1 MDEAA
6 VWTDGRYYLQG
17 EDQLDC
23 NWLMMRSG
31 EVETPDWREWLR
43 NRLAP
48 NTSVGSD
55 PSLTG
60 ASTWLTWKAELAKG
74 QVELVPVL
82 ENLVDRVW
90 EGKKGD
96 QQGGVPRPV
105 EVQELK
111 YAGKTWQD
119 KVLELS
125 EELEKKEAE
134 GMVVTA
140 LDEIAWLFNLR
151 GSDIP
156 HSPVFRAYS
165 LVSLAPEPQ
174 ITLYTNKSRLSPVV
188 LAHLGSINC
197 KGGLQCVQLRD
208 YTALLTDLE
217 QDKSEGKM
225 LLGKPWA
232 YTGGAS
238 YAVFSAVA
246 EERRLIEL
254 SPIMLAK
261 SQKNEVEVEG
271 MEEANIK
278 DAVAVVGLLAELE
291 AGMAANERLE
301 LLFVERYC
309 QMSGGTS

>member
-1 MDEAA
+1 MQINRVFAK
-6 VWTDGRYYLQG
+6 
-17 EDQLDC
+17 
-23 NWLMMRSG
+23 
-31 EVETPDWREWLR
+31 ETPDWREWLR
-43 NRLAP
+43 NRLAS
-48 NTSVGSD
+48 NISVGSD
-55 PSLTG
+55 PFLTG
-60 ASTWLTWKAELAKG
+60 ASTWLKWEAELEKG
-74 QVELVPVL
+74 QVKLVSVL
-82 ENLVDRVW
+82 DNLVDRVW
-90 EGKKGD
+90 EGKEDQKGVS
-96 QQGGVPRPV
+96 GAV

-125 EELEKKEAE
+125 EELERKDAN

-165 LVSLAPEPQ
+165 LLSLAPEPQ
-174 ITLYTNKSRLSPVV
+174 ITLYTNKSRLSPIV

-197 KGGLQCVQLRD
+197 KGGLQCVQLKD
-208 YTALLTDLE
+208 YTALLADLE
-217 QDKSEGKM
+217 QDQREGKI

-238 YAVFSAVA
+238 YAVFSAVR
-246 EERRLIEL
+246 EERRLVEL

-261 SQKNEVEVEG
+261 SQKNEVEVRG

-278 DAVAVVGLLAELE
+278 DAVAVVRLLAELE
-291 AGMAANERLE
+291 AGMAANERWVLI
-301 LLFVERYC
+301 F
-309 QMSGGTS
+309 QSSI

>member
-1 MDEAA
+1 MQINRIS
-6 VWTDGRYYLQG
+6 TK
-17 EDQLDC
+17 
-23 NWLMMRSG
+23 
-31 EVETPDWREWLR
+31 ETPDWREWLR
-43 NRLAP
+43 NRLAS

-55 PSLTG
+55 PFLTG
-60 ASTWLTWKAELAKG
+60 ASTWLKWEAELEKG
-74 QVELVPVL
+74 QVKLVSVL
-82 ENLVDRVW
+82 DNLVDRVW
-90 EGKKGD
+90 EGKEEQKGVS
-96 QQGGVPRPV
+96 GAV
-105 EVQELK
+105 EVQELQ

-125 EELEKKEAE
+125 EELERKEAN

-165 LVSLAPEPQ
+165 LLSLAPEPQ
-174 ITLYTNKSRLSPVV
+174 ITLYTNKSRLSPIV

-197 KGGLQCVQLRD
+197 KGGLQCVQLKD
-208 YTALLTDLE
+208 YTALLADLE
-217 QDKSEGKM
+217 QDHREGKI

-238 YAVFSAVA
+238 YAVFSAVP
-246 EERRLIEL
+246 EERRLVEL

-261 SQKNEVEVEG
+261 SQKNEVEVRG

-291 AGMAANERLE
+291 AGMAANERWVLI
-301 LLFVERYC
+301 F
-309 QMSGGTS
+309 QSSI

>member
-1 MDEAA
+1 MTLDEAA
-6 VWTDGRYYLQG
+6 VWTDGRYYLQA
-17 EDQLDC
+17 ENQLDC
-23 NWLMMRSG
+23 NWLMMRMD
-31 EVETPDWREWLR
+31 EEETPDWREWLR
-43 NRLAP
+43 KRLAA
-48 NTSVGSD
+48 NTSKVGSD

-60 ASTWLTWKAELAKG
+60 ASTWLEWETELGKG
-74 QVELVPVL
+74 EVELVSVL
-82 ENLVDRVW
+82 DNLVDRVW
-90 EGKKGD
+90 EGKNGD
-96 QQGGVPRPV
+96 QQQGVQGPV

-119 KVLELS
+119 KVVELS
-125 EELEKKEAE
+125 VELEKKEAV

-151 GSDIP
+151 GRDIP

-165 LVSLAPEPQ
+165 LISLAPQPQ

-188 LAHLGSINC
+188 LAHLGSISC
-197 KGGLQCVQLRD
+197 KGGLQCVQLKD

-217 QDKSEGKM
+217 QDNRSEEGRI

-246 EERRLIEL
+246 EERRLVEL

-261 SQKNEVEVEG
+261 SQKNEVEVRG
-271 MEEANIK
+271 MEEANVK
-278 DAVAVVGLLAELE
+278 DAVAVVGLFFL
-291 AGMAANERLE
+291 
-301 LLFVERYC
+301 LLFLIHNLGRTLGRAG
-309 QMSGGTS
+309 SWHGG

>member
-1 MDEAA
+1 MEEAA
-6 VWTDGRYYLQG
+6 VWLDGRYYLQG

-23 NWLMMRSG
+23 NWLMMRSD
-31 EVETPDWREWLR
+31 EEETPDWQEWLR

-48 NTSVGSD
+48 NTSAGSD

-60 ASTWLTWKAELAKG
+60 ASTWLTWKAELLKG
-74 QVELVPVL
+74 QVELVSVL
-82 ENLVDRVW
+82 DNLVDRVW
-90 EGKKGD
+90 EGKGD
-96 QQGGVPRPV
+96 QQGVPGAV

-111 YAGKTWQD
+111 YAGKSWQD
-119 KVLELS
+119 KVLELL
-125 EELEKKEAE
+125 EELKKKEAN

-165 LVSLAPEPQ
+165 FVSLAPEPQ
-174 ITLYTNKSRLSPVV
+174 ITLYTNKTRLSPIV
-188 LAHLGSINC
+188 LAHLASINC
-197 KGGLQCVQLRD
+197 KGGPRCVQLKE
-208 YTALLTDLE
+208 YTTLLSDLE
-217 QDKSEGKM
+217 QDKSEGKI

-238 YAVFSAVA
+238 YAVFSAVP
-246 EERRLIEL
+246 EERRLVEL

-261 SQKNEVEVEG
+261 SQKNEVEVRG

-291 AGMAANERLE
+291 AGMAANERWESSSSFKDIVKLT
-301 LLFVERYC
+301 
-309 QMSGGTS
+309 GGTS